1 MIISAVII
9 GGLRFLEQIMQF
21 WKTYMVITEYFS
33 GHSDTVGNSLIWVTC
48 RD

>member
-9 GGLRFLEQIMQF
+9 GGLGFLEQIMQF
-21 WKTYMVITEYFS
+21 WKAYMIITEYFS
-33 GHSDTVGNSLIWVTC
+33 GHCDIVGNSLIWVTC